1 LIPKTIVNG
10 LFLRLIENSLEK
22 NMHPIVIIGSGMAGY
37 TAAREFRKLNPEHE
51 LVMICADDAV
61 NYAKPTLS
69 NALAGKKAPE
79 QIALGDA
86 SKMSDQLKMRIEAQ
100 TWVKEI
106 QAEQHQL
113 LLEKDGQ
120 QSTQPYS
127 KLVLAVGANPVRL
140 AIAGDGSDD
149 IHVVNNL
156 DHYKAFRKNL
166 AQHQDKRVVILGAGL
181 IGCEFANDLQNTEH
195 QVTVIDLA
203 PQPLGRLIPDYVAA
217 SFQEKLE
224 AIGIH
229 FVLGTTVEKVNKV
242 ENGDYQITLANGQ
255 SVVADVVLS
264 AIGLQPNLELAKAAD
279 IHCSRGILTNGHL
292 ETNQAD
298 IYAVGDCAEVNGL
311 LLPYVMPIMQQARAL
326 AKTLNGEQTHVHYPA
341 MPVAVK
347 TPAAPLTVLPA
358 PVGVDVTWETEELE
372 DGMIAKAVDSQNT
385 LRGFVLLGATA
396 AKQRLSLTKLVP
408 DLIPAA
414 V

>member
-1 LIPKTIVNG
+1 
-10 LFLRLIENSLEK
+10 
-22 NMHPIVIIGSGMAGY
+22 MHPIVIIGSGMAGY

-86 SKMSDQLKMRIEAQ
+86 NKMSDQLKMRIEAQ

-106 QAEQHQL
+106 QAKQHQL
-113 LLEKDGQ
+113 VLEKDGQ

>member
-1 LIPKTIVNG
+1 
-10 LFLRLIENSLEK
+10 
-22 NMHPIVIIGSGMAGY
+22 MHPVVIIGSGMAGY

-51 LVMICADDAV
+51 LVMICADDAI

-86 SKMSDQLKMRIEAQ
+86 IKMGDQLKMRIESN

-106 QAEQHQL
+106 HAEQHQL
-113 LLEKDGQ
+113 VLEKDGQ
-120 QSTQPYS
+120 QNIQTYS
-127 KLVLAVGANPVRL
+127 KLVLAVGANPIRL

-156 DHYKAFRKNL
+156 NDYKKFRENL
-166 AQHQDKRVVILGAGL
+166 AIREDKRVVILGAGL

-203 PQPLGRLIPDYVAA
+203 ARPLGRLIPEYVSS

-224 AIGIH
+224 HIGIH
-229 FVLGTTVEKVNKV
+229 FVLGTTVEKIIKI
-242 ENGDYQITLANGQ
+242 EKGDYQITLANGQ
-255 SVVADVVLS
+255 SVIADIVLS
-264 AIGLQPNLELAKAAD
+264 AIGLQPNLELAQAAD
-279 IHCSRGILTNGHL
+279 ILCSRGIVTNVLL

-298 IYAVGDCAEVNGL
+298 IYAIGDCAEVNGL

-326 AKTLNGEQTHVHYPA
+326 AKTLNGEHTQVHYPA

-347 TPAAPLTVLPA
+347 TPTAPLTVLPA
-358 PVGVDVTWETEELE
+358 PIDVDVTWTTEELE
-372 DGMIAKAVDSQNT
+372 DGMIAKATDQQDT

-396 AKQRLSLTKLVP
+396 AKQRLTLTKLVP
-408 DLIPAA
+408 DLIPAS

>member
-1 LIPKTIVNG
+1 
-10 LFLRLIENSLEK
+10 
-22 NMHPIVIIGSGMAGY
+22 MHPIVIIGSGMAGY

-86 SKMSDQLKMRIEAQ
+86 NKMSDQLKMRIEAQ

-113 LLEKDGQ
+113 VLEKDGQ

-242 ENGDYQITLANGQ
+242 ENGDYQVTLANGQ

-292 ETNQAD
+292 ETNQPD

>member
-1 LIPKTIVNG
+1 
-10 LFLRLIENSLEK
+10 
-22 NMHPIVIIGSGMAGY
+22 MHPIVIIGSGMAGY

-113 LLEKDGQ
+113 VLEKDGQ

-242 ENGDYQITLANGQ
+242 ENGDYQVTLANGQ
-255 SVVADVVLS
+255 SIVADVVLS

>member
-1 LIPKTIVNG
+1 
-10 LFLRLIENSLEK
+10 
-22 NMHPIVIIGSGMAGY
+22 MHPIVIIGSGMAGY
-37 TAAREFRKLNPEHE
+37 TAAREFRKLNPKHE

-69 NALAGKKAPE
+69 NALAGNKAPE

-86 SKMSDQLKMRIEAQ
+86 SKMATQLNMRIEAL

-106 QAEQHQL
+106 QADQHQL
-113 LLEKDGQ
+113 ILEKEGQ
-120 QSTQPYS
+120 QTTQPYS
-127 KLVLAVGANPVRL
+127 KLVLAVGAHPVRV

-156 DHYKAFRKNL
+156 EDYKAFRKNL
-166 AQHQDKRVVILGAGL
+166 AQNQDKRVVILGAGL
-181 IGCEFANDLQNTEH
+181 IGCEFANDLQNTDH

-203 PQPLGRLIPDYVAA
+203 PQPLGRLIPAHVAA

-224 AIGIH
+224 DTGIH
-229 FVLGTTVEKVNKV
+229 FVLGTTVEKVIKV

-255 SVVADVVLS
+255 SVVADIVLS
-264 AIGLQPNLELAKAAD
+264 AIGLHPNLELAKAAD
-279 IHCSRGILTNGHL
+279 IHCSRGILTNSHL
-292 ETNQAD
+292 ETNQPD
-298 IYAVGDCAEVNGL
+298 IYAIGDCAEVNGL

-326 AKTLNGEQTHVHYPA
+326 AKTLNGEKTYVHYPA

-358 PVGVDVTWETEELE
+358 PVDVDVSWETEELE
-372 DGMIAKAVDSQNT
+372 DGMIAKALDSENT
-385 LRGFVLLGATA
+385 LRGFVLLGPSA

-408 DLIPAA
+408 DLIPNA